1 MKTKIIVTLLVILYI
16 SATVWAILCQDPVTP
31 SENDRC
37 ENTDSCISKPKG
49 TLDFQLHLLM
59 PEPPQ
64 LKAKQAVMDTLTQKT
79 PTRYGKVLLT
89 GEGLDP
95 SIYLRSDRI
104 SQFILRFNGDST
116 AMAAL
121 ADKFDFTV
129 QGSHSLR
136 KGHILSLVNAA
147 DVLHDKVLTTFADDI
162 CNNLLFIDEPQGSN
176 CLAVTTMGFKDTQG
190 EIFPVRFLLSQSNV
204 DGAPVWYI
212 KGVESPYF
220 TYGIS
225 NTPYYIDLVEREF
238 NFMGLSQHT
247 ERSAASLAGPDF
259 QADNLSTFLF
269 LYHKG
274 FIKYDHAETT
284 LFFFTLGAYTFRVE
298 EVESFEHKRSGYL
311 ITRIVKD
318 GRVVFENRPVE

>member
-1 MKTKIIVTLLVILYI
+1 MKTKIFVTLLVILYLGV
-16 SATVWAILCQDPVTP
+16 AVWAIFCQEPVIP
-31 SENDRC
+31 SENNRT
-37 ENTDSCISKPKG
+37 ENTDSCVSKPKD

-64 LKAKQAVMDTLTQKT
+64 LRAKRAVMDTLTRKT
-79 PTRYGKVLLT
+79 PTRYGEVLLT

-116 AMAAL
+116 VMAAL

-129 QGSHSLR
+129 QGSHPPR

-162 CNNLLFIDEPQGSN
+162 CNNLLLIDELQGSN
-176 CLAVTTMGFKDTQG
+176 CLAVTTMGFKDTRG
-190 EIFPVRFLLSQSNV
+190 ELFPVRFQLRQSDV

-225 NTPYYIDLVEREF
+225 NVPYYIDLVEREF
-238 NFMGLSQHT
+238 DFMGLSRHT

-259 QADNLSTFLF
+259 QANNLGTFLF

-298 EVESFEHKRSGYL
+298 KVESFEHKRSGYL